1 LPPQTEECFQRPHC
15 GVTQPS
21 ILFPQ
26 NTSHCDLERSDQPAC
41 FPDLNLDQVVAAVA
55 TGREDYDLKP
65 FFYSTS
71 RDVEVI
77 RFRHEVFRDLEQQEL
92 VDGLCEFAS
101 AMTDLRRNLA
111 RADKL
116 YYERQKQR
124 IFLDAVDVYCTAIRA
139 LKAILVAAAIK
150 SEGLRRFHHHL
161 ETVIASDEFSKMES
175 QVQKLI
181 AELGQIRYAL
191 LIYGK
196 RVSVRRYA
204 PEPDYSADVLETF
217 LKFSQGSGGEHR
229 FRFATA
235 AEMNH
240 VEAAI
245 LDRVALLFPKTFTAL
260 GDFCL
265 RYKNSCDPVV
275 LQFDREVQF
284 YLAWLEFRQRIER
297 TGLAFCYPTLSN
309 NSKAQSATDAF
320 DLALAEKLRGSNR
333 KAVTNGFSL
342 SGEERMLIVTGP
354 NQGGKTTF
362 ARMFGQLHYLAALGC
377 PVPAR
382 QAHLFLCDQIFT
394 HFDSQEQV
402 ENLTGKLED
411 ELWRIRKV
419 LVLATPDS
427 VLIMNE
433 SFLSTTV
440 DDALFISREVLGQ
453 VVERGML
460 CVFVTFLDELASFN
474 ASTVSMVCEV
484 DPADPARRTF
494 RIVRRPAN
502 GLAYALALAE
512 KHRLG
517 RTEILKR
524 IAANTRK
531 DRQ

>member
-1 LPPQTEECFQRPHC
+1 LPPQTEEFFQRPHC
-15 GVTQPS
+15 GVAQPS

-26 NTSHCDLERSDQPAC
+26 STSHSDFERPDQPAC

-55 TGREDYDLKP
+55 AGREDYDLKP
-65 FFYSTS
+65 FFYPTF

-77 RFRHEVFRDLEQQEL
+77 RFRHEVFRDLEQPEL
-92 VDGLCEFAS
+92 ADGVCEFCS
-101 AMTDLRRNLA
+101 AMIDLRGDLA
-111 RADKL
+111 LTDKL

-124 IFLDAVDVYCTAIRA
+124 SFLDAVDVYCTATRA
-139 LKAILVAAAIK
+139 LEAIFVAAAIK
-150 SEGLRRFHHHL
+150 SEGLRRFRHHL
-161 ETVIASDEFSKMES
+161 ETLIASEEFSEMES
-175 QVQKLI
+175 RAQKLI

-191 LIYGK
+191 LIDGK

-204 PEPDYSADVLETF
+204 HEPDYSADVLETF
-217 LKFSQGSGGEHR
+217 LKFSQGSAGEHR
-229 FRFATA
+229 FRFAPA
-235 AEMNH
+235 AEMNN

-265 RYKNSCDPVV
+265 RHKNFCDPVV

-284 YLAWLEFRQRIER
+284 YLAWLEFRQQVER
-297 TGLAFCYPTLSN
+297 TGLAFCYPTLSH
-309 NSKAQSATDAF
+309 NSKAESATEAF
-320 DLALAEKLRGSNR
+320 DLALAEKFRSSNR
-333 KAVTNGFSL
+333 EIVTNGFSL

-382 QAHLFLCDQIFT
+382 QANLFLCDQIFT

-411 ELWRIRKV
+411 ELLRIRRV
-419 LVLATPDS
+419 LELATPDS

-440 DDALFISREVLGQ
+440 DDALFISREVLEQ
-453 VVERGML
+453 IVERDML

-474 ASTVSMVCEV
+474 ASTVSMVGEV
-484 DPADPARRTF
+484 DRADPARRTF

-512 KHRLG
+512 KHRLE

-531 DRQ
+531 DGQ